1 MVKSNGRPFV
11 ALNERPVLLIIHWE
25 FNFLTTQ
32 IQIRS
37 FNNVYQITCFHAVF
51 SLENLSKN

>member
-11 ALNERPVLLIIHWE
+11 ALNERPVLIIHWE

-32 IQIRS
+32 IQILS
-37 FNNVYQITCFHAVF
+37 FNNVHQITCFYAVF